1 MRSFL
6 RATHKYLSLTFGIL
20 WLLQVLTGVLITF
33 RGEIEDALLAG
44 PSQPLDPARFGAA
57 AEKLAAT
64 RAETLVYVMASEGS
78 PNRYDLLFNNRNG
91 DLQAV
96 HVDGVGTVLRE
107 RPYDHDYPRPG
118 WFATAH
124 DFHETL
130 FVGDRG
136 KLFLGFS
143 GALLLSNLLFG
154 LTIAWPVRGQP
165 WRRVLLPGLSGPF
178 SAKVYKWHRALGLA
192 IVVPAIVI
200 VSCGIAQ
207 QWPVDE
213 WLGVESPVPK
223 PHAKEATGSIV
234 LGGAITTALA
244 RHPDATLSLVTLPDK
259 DQAWYKVRLRA
270 PGELRRVFGE
280 TAVYVDAHD
289 GSVLLDR
296 DALIMPRNERIAN
309 AFYPIHTGEFLGL
322 FGRLLVLIVGLSLLT
337 MATLGACMWWTRR
350 ARARPNPSPKT
361 QAVSR

>member
-20 WLLQVLTGVLITF
+20 WVLQALTGVLISF
-33 RGEIEDALLAG
+33 RGEIDDGLLAG
-44 PSQPLDPARFGAA
+44 PSQPLDPGRFGAA
-57 AEKLAAT
+57 ADKLGAT
-64 RAETLVYVMASEGS
+64 RSETLAYVMASEGS
-78 PNRYDLLFNNRNG
+78 PNRYDLLFNDRKG
-91 DLQAV
+91 LLQAV
-96 HVDGVGTVLRE
+96 RVDGIGTVLRE
-107 RPYDHDYPRPG
+107 RPYDHDYPAPG

-130 FVGDRG
+130 FNGSRG

-154 LTIAWPVRGQP
+154 LVIAWPARNQG

-178 SAKVYKWHRALGLA
+178 NAKVYKWHRALGLA
-192 IVVPAIVI
+192 IVLPAIV
-200 VSCGIAQ
+200 VVGCGVAQ

-213 WLGVESPVPK
+213 WLGVDSPQPT
-223 PHAKEATGSIV
+223 PHSTDGSSTIA
-234 LGGAITTALA
+234 LGDAITTALA
-244 RHPDATLSLVTLPDK
+244 RHPGATLSLVSMPDT

-270 PGELRRVFGE
+270 PGEIRRVYGE
-280 TAVYVDAHD
+280 TALYVDAHD

-296 DALIMPRNERIAN
+296 DAQSMPLNERIAN

-322 FGRLLVLIVGLSLLT
+322 FGRVLVLIVGLSLLT
-337 MATLGACMWWTRR
+337 MAAFGACLWWTRR
-350 ARARPNPSPKT
+350 RARSKAPLKTRTASP
-361 QAVSR
+361 

>member
-20 WLLQVLTGVLITF
+20 WVLQALTGVLITF

-57 AEKLAAT
+57 AAKLAAA

-78 PNRYDLLFNNRNG
+78 PNRFDLLFESSNEQ
-91 DLQAV
+91 LQAV
-96 HVDGVGTVLRE
+96 HVDGSGTVLRE
-107 RPYDHDYPRPG
+107 RPYDHHYPAPG

-130 FVGDRG
+130 FSGSRG

-143 GALLLSNLLFG
+143 GALLLSNLLFA
-154 LTIAWPVRGQP
+154 LAIAWPARGQG
-165 WRRVLLPGLSGPF
+165 WRRVLLPGVSGPPT
-178 SAKVYKWHRALGLA
+178 AKFYKWHRALGLA
-192 IVVPAIVI
+192 IALPAIV
-200 VSCGIAQ
+200 VVGCGIAQ

-213 WLGVESPVPK
+213 WLGVESPEPK
-223 PHAKEATGSIV
+223 PHVTDNASTIP
-234 LGGAITTALA
+234 LGDAITTALA
-244 RHPDATLSLVTLPDK
+244 RHPDAALSLVSLPDK
-259 DQAWYKVRLRA
+259 EQAWYKVRLRA
-270 PGELRRVFGE
+270 PGEIRRVFGE

-296 DALIMPRNERIAN
+296 DALAMPRNERIAN
-309 AFYPIHTGEFLGL
+309 AFYPIHNGEFLGL
-322 FGRLLVLIVGLSLLT
+322 FGRLLVLAVGLSLLT
-337 MATLGACMWWTRR
+337 MATLGACLWWTRR
-350 ARARPNPSPKT
+350 RARLNPPLKT
-361 QAVSR
+361 RTASS